1 MRLKI
6 GEKYSRRQIA
16 TSLADRR
23 LLSYHTK
30 TARSCAAVS
39 IAVQDWI
46 LMRRKRSCMALLQ
59 SSKRQRKWSTARH
72 RQYQFSFVVRMVPG
86 STWVIIVALEIPV
99 TRSSWKREW
108 VNIRSAA
115 VLPAYCVFK
124 KRSRL
129 RHRNRIIR
137 RAHASSLWPLNATI
151 CRARHL
157 QELAARV
164 GCDRIPPCQRCWGV
178 VRTACTFS
186 VTSRTSLLTSTLIET
201 ISPRSSGFS
210 RWHWRRILGFHRG
223 NYEELKSWSKRIEEN
238 CWRHGMGIL
247 ALNADERVRD
257 VRISRDTLTVDLM
270 DGRTISVPLV
280 WYPRL
285 LEGTPKQRSN
295 WKICAAGYGIHWP
308 DLDED
313 LSTEGLLRGAPA
325 PAGTVRRL
333 TNRYKRRRKA
343 RRAWATAFYGRES
356 PRCSRSVA
364 LGTYSGVTAKHWE
377 LADDLVVPRNYGRHL
392 VLRKH
397 WRSPARGPSYAIPT
411 WFGIVRLRCRLWCV
425 WPWRLSNLLTSY
437 SSRVPMSRIYA
448 TRIRV

>member
-46 LMRRKRSCMALLQ
+46 LMRRKRSWMALLQ

-86 STWVIIVALEIPV
+86 STWVIIVALDIPV

-157 QELAARV
+157 QELAGSDVIGYRRANGVEEWSVARV
-164 GCDRIPPCQRCWGV
+164 LFQ
-178 VRTACTFS
+178 
-186 VTSRTSLLTSTLIET
+186 SRAE
-201 ISPRSSGFS
+201 RAFS
-210 RWHWRRILGFHRG
+210 RPRWSRRSLR
-223 NYEELKSWSKRIEEN
+223 EV
-238 CWRHGMGIL
+238 L
-247 ALNADERVRD
+247 ASA
-257 VRISRDTLTVDLM
+257 
-270 DGRTISVPLV
+270 G
-280 WYPRL
+280 
-285 LEGTPKQRSN
+285 GTGAEF
-295 WKICAAGYGIHWP
+295 WV
-308 DLDED
+308 
-313 LSTEGLLRGAPA
+313 STEG
-325 PAGTVRRL
+325 T
-333 TNRYKRRRKA
+333 TKN
-343 RRAWATAFYGRES
+343 
-356 PRCSRSVA
+356 
-364 LGTYSGVTAKHWE
+364 
-377 LADDLVVPRNYGRHL
+377 
-392 VLRKH
+392 
-397 WRSPARGPSYAIPT
+397 
-411 WFGIVRLRCRLWCV
+411 
-425 WPWRLSNLLTSY
+425 
-437 SSRVPMSRIYA
+437 
-448 TRIRV
+448 